1 MLNYIVSRLLQ
12 GVLVVFLISVI
23 TFVIM
28 RMMPGDPVYL
38 LLGEGNIRITD
49 EQLSAIRTKWGLDR
63 PYYEQYFVWAGSLLR
78 GEWGESLVRRG
89 VSVRAMILEA
99 VPATAKLNLLA
110 VVVAL
115 AVAIPAGII
124 AAVRRN
130 SIFDY
135 FLTLMAT
142 AGAALPNFWLALMG
156 IIVFA
161 LWLDL
166 VPPFGLKT
174 WDGYILPVAVLA
186 VGEMA
191 IFARVMRGATIE
203 VLNQD
208 YVRTATAKGLARSTV
223 VLRHAVRNALLPV
236 VSVIGFRVAFL
247 LSGTIVI
254 ETVFAV
260 PGIGR
265 LFADSVFRSDYQ
277 VVQSLVV
284 LLAVLVVL
292 ANLVTDLLY
301 ALVDPRMRAVHQ

>member
-1 MLNYIVSRLLQ
+1 MS
-12 GVLVVFLISVI
+12 
-23 TFVIM
+23 
-28 RMMPGDPVYL
+28 
-38 LLGEGNIRITD
+38 
-49 EQLSAIRTKWGLDR
+49 
-63 PYYEQYFVWAGSLLR
+63 
-78 GEWGESLVRRG
+78 
-89 VSVRAMILEA
+89 
-99 VPATAKLNLLA
+99 
-110 VVVAL
+110 
-115 AVAIPAGII
+115 
-124 AAVRRN
+124 
-130 SIFDY
+130 
-135 FLTLMAT
+135 T

-161 LWLDL
+161 LWLNL

-208 YVRTATAKGLARSTV
+208 YVRTATAKGLARNTV
-223 VLRHAVRNALLPV
+223 ILRHAVRNALLPV
-236 VSVIGFRVAFL
+236 VSVIGFRIAFL

-254 ETVFAV
+254 ETIFAV

-284 LLAVLVVL
+284 LLAVLVVV
-292 ANLVTDLLY
+292 ANLLTDLLY
-301 ALVDPRMRAVHQ
+301 VLVDPRMRTAR